1 MIDPKNDPVK
11 LRQQPLDLQI
21 EDVQAEAE
29 VRFISPDE
37 ANRISDMARMALE
50 ELRPGGMAIEAP
62 KWFEDYRRLRDVG
75 WPWRVACYIAWAA
88 SPKKN
93 RKPKGQEELATMFL
107 GLTSDRQITTWR
119 KKNPVI
125 DETIALLQAAPLFE
139 ARRDAFEALIESA
152 SNPNYKGKG
161 DRELLFKMLGDLV
174 DKREL
179 RLRGSVRTQGVAE
192 RSDEELR
199 ALLGEEEED
208 LNHKGTKG
216 TKEEG
221 SRGDAETRREE
232 EEDFFEEEG
241 ED

>member
-93 RKPKGQEELATMFL
+93 RKPKSQEELATMFL

-152 SNPNYKGKG
+152 SNPDYKGKG

-179 RLRGSVRTQGVAE
+179 RLRGSVRTQGVEE
-192 RSDEELR
+192 RSDAELR
-199 ALLGEEEED
+199 ALLGEEQEGDHERHEKHEKEEKEEEQED
-208 LNHKGTKG
+208 LLF
-216 TKEEG
+216 
-221 SRGDAETRREE
+221 
-232 EEDFFEEEG
+232 EDEEG